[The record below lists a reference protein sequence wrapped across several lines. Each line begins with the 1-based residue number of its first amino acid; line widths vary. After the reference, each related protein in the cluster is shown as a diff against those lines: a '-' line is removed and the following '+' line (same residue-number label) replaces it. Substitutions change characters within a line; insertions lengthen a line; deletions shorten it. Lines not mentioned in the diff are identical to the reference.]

1 MCCPADLKHPP
12 LPSWSGWWRRALGH
26 RRVQTHR
33 QCQWGCCGPFSSSFS
48 PNKSFLLW
56 LYPPPLTELEAG
68 AGMSHPVGSLGAEI
82 PWQTCLQVCL
92 SVLLCPYVPLLWTI
106 FFFMDFEDFTFSL
119 YPSEAFLFPSD
130 SSFQAL
136 QKKDSQKT
144 PLKATGF
151 FSPHKNSS
159 HQRTVASSHI
169 CLKSC
174 QNNLTPASHANIYW
188 EERESK

>member
-106 FFFMDFEDFTFSL
+106 FFLWTLRILPFICI
-119 YPSEAFLFPSD
+119 
-130 SSFQAL
+130 L
-136 QKKDSQKT
+136 QKHFCFLRTVAFKLYKRKT
-144 PLKATGF
+144 ENSTWSSRIF
-151 FSPHKNSS
+151 FPHKNSS

-174 QNNLTPASHANIYW
+174 QNNMTPASHANIYW